1 MGADHMTIFKKKL
14 TEMEAPSVLA
24 EIVKVI
30 ITNSAID
37 PLSII
42 KKYVPIPLPSLP
54 SPPGK
59 EQFADAIARAI
70 VTGMPREKALEIIK
84 EIKNQLKDYKI

>member
-1 MGADHMTIFKKKL
+1 MTIFKKKL

-24 EIVKVI
+24 EIVKVV
-30 ITNSAID
+30 ITNSALD

-42 KKYVPIPLPSLP
+42 KKYVPVPLP
-54 SPPGK
+54 SPPSPLNK

-70 VTGMPREKALEIIK
+70 VSGIPREKALEIIK

>member
-1 MGADHMTIFKKKL
+1 MSFFKKKL

-30 ITNSAID
+30 ITNSAVD

-42 KKYVPIPLPSLP
+42 RKYVPTPLP
-54 SPPGK
+54 SPPSPLSK
-59 EQFADAIARAI
+59 EQFADIIARAI
-70 VTGMPREKALEIIK
+70 VTGIPREKALEIIK

>member
-1 MGADHMTIFKKKL
+1 LIFFKKKL

-24 EIVKVI
+24 EIVRVI
-30 ITNSAID
+30 VNNSALD

-42 KKYVPIPLPSLP
+42 KQLIPFPLPPLP

-59 EQFADAIARAI
+59 EYFSDLVARAI
-70 VTGMPREKALEIIK
+70 TAGIPREKALEIIR
-84 EIKNQLKDYKI
+84 EIKDQLKDYKV